1 MRGKMLWVETLERRD
16 LLAALWS
23 GSVGEPV
30 QTQERVQVQE
40 CVECCQDPVQAQ
52 AQTQTQ
58 QQDSGGE
65 GPVQNPVQEQ
75 AQTQTQQQDGDSA
88 GPVQD
93 PVQERPRPR
102 RRRNSRMAIVTGPSL
117 MQPSKASWPT
127 TPIHFVSAAASR
139 PKTMETSSSNG
150 TARAGRN
157 LGVKESLA
165 CCV

>member
-93 PVQERPRPR
+93 PVQDKAQAQTQTQQQDG
-102 RRRNSRMAIVTGPSL
+102 NCDGAVTDAAI
-117 MQPSKASWPT
+117 
-127 TPIHFVSAAASR
+127 
-139 PKTMETSSSNG
+139 
-150 TARAGRN
+150 
-157 LGVKESLA
+157 ESLVA
-165 CCV
+165 DDADPLRQRSGEPAQDDGNFVQQRDGTSW